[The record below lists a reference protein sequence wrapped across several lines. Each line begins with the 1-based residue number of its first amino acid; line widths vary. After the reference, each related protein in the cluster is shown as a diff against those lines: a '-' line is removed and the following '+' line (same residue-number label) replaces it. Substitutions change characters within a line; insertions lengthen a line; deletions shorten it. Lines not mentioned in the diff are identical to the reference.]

1 MDLCDFTT
9 LIYRPC
15 SMHLRL
21 NLVALSLLC
30 TFTPL
35 VYAEG
40 EVLLL
45 KLDRTFMNLPK
56 SKEETPAFISAQR
69 VEGQTENQIVA
80 SGEVEVRKRG
90 QAIYADHVVYQQS
103 SQELVADGAV
113 RVEQNDIKMQGPHV
127 NLNLDTNIGDMT
139 KPKFQMA
146 VNKSRGSADILHM
159 EGRQKYTV
167 QNVAYTVC
175 PIGNDDWMLKASQLE
190 IDSDRQVGVAR
201 NARVEFLGVPIL
213 YMPWMDFSLSDK
225 RQSGFLGP
233 VLGSTA
239 KSGSEVTLPYYWNI
253 APNRDA
259 TIAPR
264 AMAKR
269 GLMLNNELRYMDTNY
284 AGEAHVDVLP
294 NDALTNSTRL
304 RTSLKHVQNLG
315 YGFNASTNFNYV
327 SDDAYFRDL
336 SNAVSST
343 SLTNL
348 VREGVLS
355 YGGGWWNAAAR
366 MQSYQTLQD
375 PAAPVAEPYRRLPQ
389 ITLGALRPVAG
400 ANMAFTGEFVNFSH
414 PTAVNGQRLVMYPS
428 VSYPLIATPA
438 FYLTP
443 KFGVHY
449 THYSLG
455 ANNLGALP
463 DTNRTLPIVSLDSG
477 MVLERDWNLGGQN
490 YMQTLEPR
498 AYFLYIP
505 YRNQN
510 LLPNFDTAQADFN
523 FAQMFTENRFFGSD
537 RIGDAKQVTLSLTSR
552 LLDANSG
559 AERLRVAIGQ
569 RYSFATPQVNLVN
582 PELVTNNRSDILLAV
597 LGQIT
602 PKWSLNSA
610 FQYNPNQA
618 RDEKLNV
625 GARYQPESGKVLNL
639 GYRFTRDSLRQ
650 VDISTQWPLSRH
662 WSVMARW
669 NYSLQDNRVLELLTG
684 LEYNES
690 CWTARLVVQR
700 FATATNELS
709 TGIFAQLELNGLVR
723 VGSDPLNA
731 LRQSIVG
738 FTKLNQ
744 PTVVSSEQGLR

>member
-1 MDLCDFTT
+1 
-9 LIYRPC
+9 
-15 SMHLRL
+15 MHFRL
-21 NLVALSLLC
+21 NLVAFSLLYA
-30 TFTPL
+30 FMPV

-56 SKEETPAFISAQR
+56 GDEETPAFISAQY

-90 QAIYADHVVYQQS
+90 QAIFADRVVYQQLS
-103 SQELVADGAV
+103 KELVADGAV
-113 RVEQNDIKMQGPHV
+113 RVEQNGIKMQGPHV
-127 NLNLDTNIGDMT
+127 KLNLDTNIGDMT
-139 KPKFQMA
+139 KPTFQLA
-146 VNKSRGSADILHM
+146 ANNSRGSADILHM

-167 QNVAYTVC
+167 QNVAYTIC

-190 IDSDRQVGVAR
+190 IDSDRQVGTAR

-233 VLGSTA
+233 VFGSTA
-239 KSGSEVTLPYYWNI
+239 RSGTEVTLPYYWNI

-264 AMAKR
+264 AMVKR
-269 GLMLNNELRYMDTNY
+269 GLMLNNELRYIDTNY
-284 AGEAHVDVLP
+284 AGEAHLDILP
-294 NDALTNSTRL
+294 NDALTDSTRL

-327 SDDAYFRDL
+327 SDHAYFRDL
-336 SNAVSST
+336 SNTISST

-400 ANMAFTGEFVNFSH
+400 ANMAFTGEFVSFSH

-428 VSYPLIATPA
+428 MSYPLIATPS
-438 FYLTP
+438 FYVTP

-455 ANNLGALP
+455 ANNSGALP
-463 DTNRTLPIVSLDSG
+463 DTNRALPIVSLDSG
-477 MVLERDWNLGGQN
+477 VVLERDWSVGGKN
-490 YMQTLEPR
+490 YVQTLEPR

-510 LLPNFDTAQADFN
+510 LVPNFDTAQADFN

-552 LLDANSG
+552 LLEANSG

-569 RYSFATPQVNLVN
+569 RYSFKTPLVNLVP
-582 PELVTNNRSDILLAV
+582 PEEATNNKSDILLAM
-597 LGQIT
+597 LGRIT

-618 RDEKLNV
+618 REEKLNV

-639 GYRFTRDSLRQ
+639 GYRFTRNSLRQ
-650 VDISTQWPLSRH
+650 VDISTQWPLSRR
-662 WSVMARW
+662 WSAMARW
-669 NYSLQDNRVLELLTG
+669 NYSLQDNRILELLTG

-731 LRQSIVG
+731 LRQSIAG

-744 PTVVSSEQGLR
+744 PPVVSSEQGLR

>member
-1 MDLCDFTT
+1 
-9 LIYRPC
+9 
-15 SMHLRL
+15 MHFRL
-21 NLVALSLLC
+21 NLVAFSVLYA
-30 TFTPL
+30 FMPV

-56 SKEETPAFISAQR
+56 GKEETPAFISAQR

-90 QAIYADHVVYQQS
+90 QAIFADQVVYQQS

-113 RVEQNDIKMQGPHV
+113 RVEQNGIKIQGPHV
-127 NLNLDTNIGDMT
+127 KLNLDTNIGDMT
-139 KPKFQMA
+139 KPAFQVA
-146 VNKSRGSADILHM
+146 TNKSRGSADIMHM

-167 QNVAYTVC
+167 QNVAYTIC

-190 IDSDRQVGVAR
+190 IDSARQVGVAR

-264 AMAKR
+264 AMVKR

-336 SNAVSST
+336 SNTITST

-348 VREGVLS
+348 VREGVLT

-366 MQSYQTLQD
+366 LQSYQTLQD
-375 PAAPVAEPYRRLPQ
+375 PAAPVVEPYRRLPQ

-414 PTAVNGQRLVMYPS
+414 PTAVSGQRLVMYPS
-428 VSYPLIATPA
+428 VSYPLIATPS

-449 THYSLG
+449 TQYSLG

-463 DTNRTLPIVSLDSG
+463 NTNRTLPIVSLDSG
-477 MVLERDWNLGGQN
+477 VVLERDWNVGGQS

-552 LLDANSG
+552 LLEGNTG

-569 RYSFATPQVNLVN
+569 RYSFKTPLVNLVS
-582 PELVTNNRSDILLAV
+582 PEVVTNNRSDILLAI
-597 LGQIT
+597 LGRIT

-618 RDEKLNV
+618 REEKLNV

-650 VDISTQWPLSRH
+650 VDISTQWPLSRR
-662 WSVMARW
+662 WSAMARW
-669 NYSLQDNRVLELLTG
+669 NYSLQDNRILELLTG

-731 LRQSIVG
+731 LRQSIAG
-738 FTKLNQ
+738 FTKVNQ
-744 PTVVSSEQGLR
+744 PPVVSSEQGLR